1 MDNEENNKNEE
12 EIIVE
17 EAIDGGNSDFQ
28 EKFKKLEEKLT
39 KCEELKNEYLNG
51 WQRAKADLIN
61 ARKDDE
67 KKVREFVKFA
77 NAALISEILS
87 VLDSFDLA
95 FADKE
100 QDSKFSKGI
109 FLIKMQL
116 EDILKKYGLE
126 PIKTIGE
133 NADLN
138 LHEIIGE
145 IEQSRKEGI
154 KEGVIIEELQKGYFL
169 NGRVIRPARVKISKQ
184 I

>member
-1 MDNEENNKNEE
+1 
-12 EIIVE
+12 
-17 EAIDGGNSDFQ
+17 
-28 EKFKKLEEKLT
+28 
-39 KCEELKNEYLNG
+39 
-51 WQRAKADLIN
+51 
-61 ARKDDE
+61 
-67 KKVREFVKFA
+67 
-77 NAALISEILS
+77 
-87 VLDSFDLA
+87 
-95 FADKE
+95 
-100 QDSKFSKGI
+100 DSKFSKGI